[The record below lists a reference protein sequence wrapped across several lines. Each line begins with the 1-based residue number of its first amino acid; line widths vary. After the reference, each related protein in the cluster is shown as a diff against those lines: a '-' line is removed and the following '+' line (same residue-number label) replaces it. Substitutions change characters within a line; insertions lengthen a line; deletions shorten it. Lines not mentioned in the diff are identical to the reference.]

1 MATDIVGGLFGITPE
16 MYQRDQN
23 ILALKQAQEMGAM
36 DPFASARTSLIYGGR
51 QLGGAIAG
59 ALGAEDPQ
67 LLRITAQDQI
77 LKSLDLS
84 DPQSINTGI
93 ARAQQAGIPE
103 LAYRLLGA
111 RDQATVRQQN
121 QLATQRQMMAQ
132 RIAMGAYEPAQLAIP
147 AQEDLQ
153 ETDALRYGRAAVAPS
168 FDISRVAPQLMALGP
183 EGVAQLTTAKAA
195 QKALLP
201 ETQTVKEGETIY
213 ERLPNGQY
221 RPLISGQ
228 PKKEEPASMVK
239 EYQFAKTAD
248 GGGFKGTYQEFVTAR
263 ALAGRAPA
271 QPRPEQPPVPVV
283 DPKTGKVI
291 LVSRE
296 EAIANRLTPASAM
309 ESLSPKEI
317 QLREAKFPQAK
328 TAVASFETSAEKLA
342 KDLETLADSKGLDGI
357 TGAIGGRTPAI
368 TKEARAAEALYNSII
383 ARGGFN
389 ELQNLRNASPTG
401 GALGNVSNAEGERL
415 NNAFAPL
422 KLTQNASDL
431 KVALK
436 RAASETRASAGRVK
450 DTFDLTYEYKTQGG
464 QPSAPTRTP
473 SAPTTPM
480 SADDLV
486 NKYLN
491 K

>member
-16 MYQRDQN
+16 MYQQNVGEN
-23 ILALKQAQEMGAM
+23 ILQQGIQMGQLAP
-36 DPFASARTSLIYGGR
+36 DAFGR
-51 QLGGAIAG
+51 ANVYAG
-59 ALGAEDPQ
+59 AAQIGRGISGFMGVQDPQ
-67 LLRITAQDQI
+67 LRLISARNAVG
-77 LKSLDLS
+77 
-84 DPQSINTGI
+84 QSINPNDPATIQRGI
-93 ARAQQAGIPE
+93 E
-103 LAYRLLGA
+103 
-111 RDQATVRQQN
+111 
-121 QLATQRQMMAQ
+121 QLASIGDQEGAMKLADYLRKAQGDYALIQQRTAEKMTPEQ
-132 RIAMGAYEPAQLAIP
+132 RN
-147 AQEDLQ
+147 
-153 ETDALRYGRAAVAPS
+153 ALSFAAS
-168 FDISRVAPQLMALGP
+168 VAPQGTSEFNQAYQTKFNELTSKADATSKEMQNAAAIAAASFPVGSP
-183 EGVAQLTTAKAA
+183 EYKELYKNELARLTTKEDKA
-195 QKALLP
+195 P
-201 ETQTVKEGETIY
+201 
-213 ERLPNGQY
+213 
-221 RPLISGQ
+221 
-228 PKKEEPASMVK
+228 SMVA
-239 EYQFAKTAD
+239 EYQFAKTPD
-248 GGGFKGTYQEFVTAR
+248 GGGFKGSYQEFVTAR

-283 DPKTGKVI
+283 DPKTGKII

-342 KDLETLADSKGLDGI
+342 KDLETLANSKGLDGI
-357 TGAIGGRTPAI
+357 TGLIGGRTPAI

-401 GALGNVSNAEGERL
+401 GALGTVSNAEGERL
-415 NNAFAPL
+415 INAFAPL

-450 DTFDLTYEYKTQGG
+450 DTFDLTYEYKTQGV
-464 QPSAPTRTP
+464 QPSAPTK
-473 SAPTTPM
+473 PM

-491 K
+491 Q